1 MKSYGYHRTSTREQ
15 HLDRGINWFKYVY
28 FYDNRNYR
36 NNRNYVRKNVCNERK
51 NYKCFCKGKINLMNR
66 NERMHLPMGNIDTPV
81 PGVPD
86 VVLHGRDSSFPS
98 RTASVSVSP
107 R

>member
-15 HLDRGINWFKYVY
+15 HLDTGINWFKYVY

-36 NNRNYVRKNVCNERK
+36 NNRNYVRKNVCTKERT
-51 NYKCFCKGKINLMNR
+51 IN
-66 NERMHLPMGNIDTPV
+66 
-81 PGVPD
+81 
-86 VVLHGRDSSFPS
+86 
-98 RTASVSVSP
+98 VSVKG